1 MRPLD
6 VDGWADAVERR
17 WHEASGGERGDLC
30 PACEREVCADPAD
43 CEAAR
48 ACSGCGD
55 ALDGPVGSRAC
66 WSCLHERGA
75 R

>member
-6 VDGWADAVERR
+6 VDGWTALLERR
-17 WHEASGGERGDLC
+17 YHAASEAC
-30 PACEREVCADPAD
+30 PVCRSAVCADAAD
-43 CEAAR
+43 CESAR
-48 ACSGCGD
+48 ECSGCGD

-66 WSCLHERGA
+66 WGCLHERGA